1 MGGNN
6 YRKMS
11 YNSDIKKIQNLTV
24 KDMTR
29 VATQYVVPQYKL
41 CPWAFCDSQGRTLE
55 HGTAV
60 LETEDQC
67 NAYLAAYGPM
77 HYKKLL
83 RAFEGEEF
91 PFSALKG
98 GLEIYDW

>member
-1 MGGNN
+1 
-6 YRKMS
+6 MS

-41 CPWAFCDSQGRTLE
+41 CPWAFCDSRGRTLE

-60 LETEDQC
+60 LET
-67 NAYLAAYGPM
+67 
-77 HYKKLL
+77 
-83 RAFEGEEF
+83 
-91 PFSALKG
+91 
-98 GLEIYDW
+98 